1 MKYLNLEWDNVGL
14 EYGFTSSVSYKKDNP
29 LLELTLNFQI
39 SFVLHLDEAV
49 QILYKLFTT
58 VSLNETTTTL
68 HKVVKL
74 KLL

>member
-1 MKYLNLEWDNVGL
+1 MGL
-14 EYGFTSSVSYKKDNP
+14 EYGFTSSVSYRKDNP

-39 SFVLHLDEAV
+39 SFVLYLDEAV

-58 VSLNETTTTL
+58 ISLNETTTTL